1 MTRPPAKPPGPPRR
15 SGKPRSPLPTTAFR
29 AGAPTAPATPKRD
42 APKPFDAK
50 GRGRTFDGPKPDRPK
65 SDRPKSDRPKPDRPK
80 FDGPRSDAPRSDSPR
95 SGGPRSDGP
104 RSDGSRSGGPRS
116 GAPRFDG
123 PKTDRPKA
131 GAPRS
136 GPPRPGANSPA
147 SGKPAPA
154 VEAPLDAALAARSAA
169 ADILDAALARRG
181 GLDEALGA
189 AAGRLSTLDRAF
201 TRALVM
207 ATLRHLGPI
216 DRALDSRLTKD
227 PAGKVRNLLRLGA
240 AQAFWLD
247 TPDFAAVDTTVS
259 LAPPPMRGL
268 VNAVL
273 RGLLRDGPPAED
285 ADSLVA
291 PWLLA
296 RWRAAF
302 GEADAVAIASMVPRE
317 PATDLTPKGEADAAM
332 VEALEATALPGGSL
346 RTERRGDLALWPGFD
361 DGAWWVQ
368 DAAAAIP
375 ARLLDARAGQTAI
388 DLCAAP
394 GGKTFQLAA
403 AGAAVTAL
411 DRSEGRLRRVRDGLA
426 RLGLEAA
433 VVHADAAGWADART
447 FDLVLLDAPCSATG
461 TFRRQPDVL
470 WNARPTDIA
479 RLAESQARLLDAAA
493 TRTAPGG
500 RLVYSVCSLEPEEGE
515 AQVAAF
521 LARHADF
528 ALDPVSPGE
537 GGAPEASRLA
547 DGTLRILPHH
557 LPGGLD
563 GFFIARFR
571 RSV

>member
-15 SGKPRSPLPTTAFR
+15 SGKLRSPLPTTAFR
-29 AGAPTAPATPKRD
+29 AGEPTPPAAPKRD
-42 APKPFDAK
+42 AGKAF
-50 GRGRTFDGPKPDRPK
+50 GPKPGA
-65 SDRPKSDRPKPDRPK
+65 PK
-80 FDGPRSDAPRSDSPR
+80 FAGKKPEGRKSGSPR
-95 SGGPRSDGP
+95 SATPHSATSRSDQPRS
-104 RSDGSRSGGPRS
+104 
-116 GAPRFDG
+116 AP
-123 PKTDRPKA
+123 
-131 GAPRS
+131 PRS
-136 GPPRPGANSPA
+136 GPPRSGPSKPGPRSAGPRNASP
-147 SGKPAPA
+147 KPAP
-154 VEAPLDAALAARSAA
+154 VEAPLDAALAARAAA
-169 ADILDAALARRG
+169 ADILDAALDRRG
-181 GLDEALGA
+181 GLDEALNTA
-189 AAGRLSTLDRAF
+189 AARLSTLDRAF
-201 TRALVM
+201 ARALVM

-227 PAGKVRNLLRLGA
+227 PAGKVRNLLRLGV

-259 LAPPPMRGL
+259 LAPQPMRGL

-273 RGLLRDGPPAED
+273 RGLLRDGAPEED

-302 GEADAVAIASMVPRE
+302 GEAGAQAIAGVVPQE
-317 PATDLTPKGEADAAM
+317 PPTDLTLKGEPDPAM
-332 VEALEATALPGGSL
+332 VEALEGQVLPGGSL

-361 DGAWWVQ
+361 EGAWWVQ

-375 ARLLDARAGQTAI
+375 ARLLDAKAGQTAV

-403 AGAAVTAL
+403 AGAVVTAL
-411 DRSEGRLRRVRDGLA
+411 DRSEGRLRRVRDSLV
-426 RLGLEAA
+426 RLGLQAE
-433 VVHADAAGWADART
+433 VIQADAAAWNDTRT

-470 WNARPTDIA
+470 WNAKPTDIA
-479 RLAESQARLLDAAA
+479 RLAASQSRLLDAAA
-493 TRTAPGG
+493 AHTAPGG

-515 AQVAAF
+515 AQVEAF

-528 ALDPVSPGE
+528 ALEPISAGE
-537 GGAPEASRLA
+537 GGAPEASLLA

-563 GFFIARFR
+563 GFFIARFKR
-571 RSV
+571 AEAA